1 MTRRRA
7 LTDLQV
13 REVLAAY
20 RPGVR
25 GAGYESL
32 ARRFGVG
39 ASTIRDILT
48 YRSLYAIVA
57 ELGAPAA
64 LATTEGAS
72 HV

>member
-1 MTRRRA
+1 MTRRHA
-7 LTDLQV
+7 LTDAQV

-25 GAGYESL
+25 GAGYASL

-57 ELGAPAA
+57 KLSTPAA
-64 LATTEGAS
+64 RATTEGVPHA
-72 HV
+72 

>member
-1 MTRRRA
+1 MTRRHA
-7 LTDLQV
+7 LTDAQV

-48 YRSLYAIVA
+48 CRSAYATTSTTS
-57 ELGAPAA
+57 APAA
-64 LATTEGAS
+64 RATTEGAS